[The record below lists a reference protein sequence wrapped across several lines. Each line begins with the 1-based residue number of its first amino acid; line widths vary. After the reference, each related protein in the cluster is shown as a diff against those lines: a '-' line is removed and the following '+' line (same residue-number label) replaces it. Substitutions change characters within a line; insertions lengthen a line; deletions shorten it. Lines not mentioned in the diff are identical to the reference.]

1 MLLSLI
7 IWLGGLI
14 LFAVV
19 AQTAFAVL
27 PTRHLAGSLVSAT
40 LPKLHWM
47 GMISGVVFLI
57 ASMLYARMNAGSA
70 HAFAPRHVLVYAMLI
85 LTIISQFAVL
95 PKMAGLRASMGEI
108 DRVPVNDSARV
119 AFDSLHV
126 WSTRLEQG
134 VLVIGLL
141 VVYLTAAQFH

>member
-1 MLLSLI
+1 
-7 IWLGGLI
+7 
-14 LFAVV
+14 
-19 AQTAFAVL
+19 
-27 PTRHLAGSLVSAT
+27 
-40 LPKLHWM
+40 
-47 GMISGVVFLI
+47 
-57 ASMLYARMNAGSA
+57 
-70 HAFAPRHVLVYAMLI
+70 
-85 LTIISQFAVL
+85 
-95 PKMAGLRASMGEI
+95 MGEI